1 MITQLPGI
9 DDDVFVGVNK
19 VNIFLKLTS
28 MEPWYVCDDG
38 ISLVIYKVSDYEYYE
53 LSVNDNI
60 VFISEPLDP
69 RDTKNSRLRAILK
82 SLKGGDE

>member
-1 MITQLPGI
+1 MVTHLPGI
-9 DDDVFVGVNK
+9 DGEVFIGVNQ
-19 VNIFLKLTS
+19 VDLFLKLTS

-38 ISLVIYKVSDYEYYE
+38 ISLVIYKVSDHEYYE

-69 RDTKNSRLRAILK
+69 KKNSRLRAILK
-82 SLKGGDE
+82 SLEGGD